1 MINTITSVSYKL
13 ITMSQTEGTRQSF
26 VSEEQKQI
34 LHLIPR
40 VFHNILHR
48 IAAFVTNDRGKLS
61 YFVFQKERNL
71 KLVLSIVENILDLAK
86 HLIVII
92 LDDILNVGQLPEVEV
107 SLPLQTL
114 QGQLELQQL
123 HTQIV
128 QHHQILRTCI

>member
-26 VSEEQKQI
+26 VSEEKKQN

-61 YFVFQKERNL
+61 YFVFHMN
-71 KLVLSIVENILDLAK
+71 VEE
-86 HLIVII
+86 H
-92 LDDILNVGQLPEVEV
+92 ILNVYSRK
-107 SLPLQTL
+107 SL
-114 QGQLELQQL
+114 
-123 HTQIV
+123 
-128 QHHQILRTCI
+128 